1 MTEKKKSHPLLDE
14 FKGRMRIFHD
24 SEDENLVIILE
35 GAQATIGRLVG
46 SSSTSHQEVKK
57 LILENARYM
66 YNDQAEF
73 FYDNYQKDIQ
83 GLALELY
90 NPEED
95 EDDDH

>member
-1 MTEKKKSHPLLDE
+1 
-14 FKGRMRIFHD
+14 MRIFHD
-24 SEDENLVIILE
+24 SEDENLVFILE
-35 GAQATIGRLVG
+35 GSQATIKRLVG
-46 SSSTSHQEVKK
+46 SRSTAYPEIKK

-90 NPEED
+90 EPEED
-95 EDDDH
+95 EDDDS

>member
-1 MTEKKKSHPLLDE
+1 MVEEKVNHPLLDE
-14 FKGRMRIFHD
+14 FKQRMRIFHN
-24 SEDENLVIILE
+24 SEDANLVLILR
-35 GAQATIGRLVG
+35 GAQATIDRLVG
-46 SSSTSHQEVKK
+46 SSSLVRQEIRK

-90 NPEED
+90 EPEED
-95 EDDDH
+95 EDDNG

>member
-1 MTEKKKSHPLLDE
+1 MIEKKVTHSLLAE

-24 SEDENLVIILE
+24 SEDENLVMILN
-35 GAQATIGRLVG
+35 GAQATIARLVG

-73 FYDNYQKDIQ
+73 FYGNYQKDIQ
-83 GLALELY
+83 GLALEFY
-90 NPEED
+90 HSEED
-95 EDDDH
+95 EDADH

>member
-1 MTEKKKSHPLLDE
+1 MIGEKASHPLLDD

-24 SEDENLVIILE
+24 SEDENLVLILE
-35 GAQATIGRLVG
+35 GAQATIKRLVG
-46 SSSTSHQEVKK
+46 TSRTVHPEVKK

-73 FYDNYQKDIQ
+73 FYENYQKDIQ

-90 NPEED
+90 EPEEG
-95 EDDDH
+95 EYGNS